1 MDSDYRNR
9 ADLVAEAEPAEAR
22 EVPAAGH
29 QPAHVDYDAELRL
42 LDQVL
47 RRAYG
52 IRPHDH
58 VLDIGCGAGQTT
70 RDAARMAVGGRVL
83 GVDISA
89 PMIERARRLT
99 HASGA
104 ENVSFEHADAET
116 YPFPAE
122 SFDVAI
128 SRFGTMFFRDPLA
141 AFDNIA
147 QAMRRAGRL
156 VMMVWQEHQRNEWS
170 VSLQQAIAG
179 VPADARRTLDPF
191 SLADRPTT
199 ERILD
204 RAGFCDVTFTDVHAP
219 VYYGPDVAAAL
230 EWVRGFSCVDDV
242 LQRLDPPSAS
252 SIRERL
258 TRTLAAH
265 AGDDGV
271 WFDARAWIVSAR
283 RR

>member
-1 MDSDYRNR
+1 MDSDYRNHV
-9 ADLVAEAEPAEAR
+9 DVVTDAEQGEAR
-22 EVPAAGH
+22 EIAASGH
-29 QPAHVDYDAELRL
+29 EAAHMDYDAELRM

-52 IRPHDH
+52 IRPGDH

-70 RDAARMAVGGRVL
+70 RDAARMAVAGHVL

-99 HASGA
+99 HAAGV
-104 ENVSFEHADAET
+104 ENVSFEQADAES

-128 SRFGTMFFRDPLA
+128 SRFGTMFFRDPVA

-147 QAMRRAGRL
+147 RAMRRGGRL

-170 VSLQQAIAG
+170 VCLQRAVAG
-179 VPADARRTLDPF
+179 LPAAARRALDPF

-199 ERILD
+199 ERVLD

-219 VYYGPDVAAAL
+219 VYYGPDVDAAL
-230 EWVRGFSCVDDV
+230 EWVRGFSSVDDV
-242 LQRLDPPSAS
+242 LRHLDPSSTAS
-252 SIRERL
+252 VRERL

-265 AGDDGV
+265 TREDGV

-283 RR
+283 RG